1 MWQIFCSKCTKYW
14 EKLLLVFWQTR
25 SATVTADVTEYVWH
39 FWWCTEISPPDS
51 RIPALPHYVDNA
63 FTWREPHKHF
73 EFLSVLVSITSGTV
87 WKWKKKNFRGKNL
100 WPHSDGCFSMIWG
113 MPCTCFFLPLLIL
126 ESSMWS
132 AHSGAFYTPPESH
145 RSLLSQDASGES
157 DSMWILYFLM
167 PWSWGMRAKDQTWL
181 TLGCKSG
188 CNSTEWD
195 PALGGA
201 PLERALSTYNLMDGL
216 FSSIKGLTHH
226 MTALNMV
233 RQASSLMCL
242 LHVSTL

>member
-87 WKWKKKNFRGKNL
+87 WKWKKK
-100 WPHSDGCFSMIWG
+100 
-113 MPCTCFFLPLLIL
+113 IL
-126 ESSMWS
+126 EGKICGPTQMAAFQWS
-132 AHSGAFYTPPESH
+132 EACPAHASFSLSWYWRAPCDQLTQVPFTPLQSHIGHYCHKMHQGRVILCEYCIFSCPDHEEWGQRIRPDWLLDARVGATAQSG
-145 RSLLSQDASGES
+145 
-157 DSMWILYFLM
+157 ILHWEE
-167 PWSWGMRAKDQTWL
+167 P
-181 TLGCKSG
+181 
-188 CNSTEWD
+188 
-195 PALGGA
+195 
-201 PLERALSTYNLMDGL
+201 
-216 FSSIKGLTHH
+216 H
-226 MTALNMV
+226 
-233 RQASSLMCL
+233 
-242 LHVSTL
+242 